1 MALDINDGYKVVK
14 EKVSAT
20 QKYKDIKKDAD
31 DLKKRKGDSL
41 ETAKKLTSQQ
51 LSNLKEKRDKFK
63 KDLNDS
69 KKTQFDQ
76 LLDITKLLSKGGEK
90 SGQTKTTKYLKKVF
104 VTAITELKPQ
114 IKDILNSLGTSAIG
128 CSQDQTYVG
137 NQSIYIKV
145 KSFDL
150 VNFLKEEP
158 ESSVGKITYEKE
170 NIQYGT
176 FPFSLNKSLYDRM
189 QNINQPYSI
198 PATLNYIGTS
208 GQELFDITYVE
219 SYVDPVTLQTI
230 QGNFYKVDLKNRQS
244 NKIVE
249 FLEDYYS
256 TIDIVD
262 FKNIFANLI
271 NQLTGAVSIKKGD
284 GDINLGDLTKVLL
297 ILKRILGLCF
307 DATTEIDVSGVSK
320 VSEFDNIDKSFFEF
334 TEIDLRI
341 IDQKIS
347 EIKLGITEFEECG
360 IVKLP
365 VDVDSIINSVD
376 TLNFVDGK
384 NNNNTINDAANITDT
399 ITKGFFPLKIN
410 IDLDFLKEFP
420 KALVMSILS
429 PKVVL
434 PIMIMAKSI
443 GQTFVDEINSFM
455 DFAEKLKT
463 YFSELVSKIA
473 ALFVKIIFNIIK
485 KDIKALI
492 AGIISDIG
500 NEKTKKY
507 TDMILSL
514 VALIMSVA
522 KLIKDFR
529 ECKSIINDLQMLLS
543 QIQVT
548 TQQLPLPLL
557 LATKLRKGYSKT
569 GAFLNVISEFEK
581 LGLPTGPMPDGS
593 PNLTLI
599 SIKAIIDGIDKETT
613 ENGRVDIG
621 IGPLSVT
628 PLFQTIPKSA
638 SGLFI

>member
-1 MALDINDGYKVVK
+1 MALDLNDGYKAIQ

-20 QKYKDIKKDAD
+20 QKYKNIKKDAD
-31 DLKKRKGDSL
+31 DLKKRKGESL
-41 ETAKKLTSQQ
+41 ETAKKLATQQ
-51 LSNLKEKRDKFK
+51 LSNLKDKRDKFK

-76 LLDITKLLSKGGEK
+76 LLDLTKLLSKGGEK

-114 IKDILNSLGTSAIG
+114 IKDILNDLGTSAIG
-128 CSQDQTYVG
+128 CAQDQTYIG

-150 VNFLKEEP
+150 VNFLKEDP

-170 NIQYGT
+170 SIQYGT
-176 FPFSLNKSLYDRM
+176 FPFSLNKSLYNRM

-198 PATLNYIGTS
+198 PATLNYVGTS

-219 SYVDPVTLQTI
+219 SYVDPIVGLV
-230 QGNFYKVDLKNRQS
+230 QGNFYKIDLKNRES

-271 NQLTGAVSIKKGD
+271 NQLTGAISIKKGD

-307 DATTEIDVSGVSK
+307 DSTTEIDVSGVSK

-334 TEIDLRI
+334 TEIDLRM
-341 IDQKIS
+341 IDQKVS
-347 EIKLGITEFEECG
+347 EIKLGIAEFEECG
-360 IVKLP
+360 TVKLP
-365 VDVDSIINSVD
+365 VDVDSIISSVD
-376 TLNFVDGK
+376 ALNYVDGK

-399 ITKGFFPLKIN
+399 ITNGFFPLKIN

-420 KALVMSILS
+420 KSLVMAILS

-473 ALFVKIIFNIIK
+473 ALFVKIIFDIIK
-485 KDIKALI
+485 KDIKLLI
-492 AGIISDIG
+492 AGIISDIA
-500 NEKTKKY
+500 NEKTKKR
-507 TDMILSL
+507 TAMILSL
-514 VALIMSVA
+514 VALILSIA
-522 KLIKDFR
+522 KIIKDFR

-543 QIQVT
+543 QIQSK

-599 SIKAIIDGIDKETT
+599 SVKAIIDGIDKEIT
-613 ENGRVDIG
+613 ENSRVDIG

>member
-1 MALDINDGYKVVK
+1 MALDINDGYKIVK

-41 ETAKKLTSQQ
+41 ETAKKLSTQQ

-76 LLDITKLLSKGGEK
+76 LLDLTKLLSKGGEK

-114 IKDILNSLGTSAIG
+114 IKDILNNLGTSAIG
-128 CSQDQTYVG
+128 CAQDQTYVG

-150 VNFLKEEP
+150 TNFLKEEP

-170 NIQYGT
+170 SIQYGA

-189 QNINQPYSI
+189 QNINQPYSV
-198 PATLNYIGTS
+198 PATLNYNGTS

-219 SYVDPVTLQTI
+219 SYVDPIVGLV

-271 NQLTGAVSIKKGD
+271 NQLTGSLSIKKGD
-284 GDINLGDLTKVLL
+284 GDINLGDLNKVLL

-307 DATTEIDVSGVSK
+307 DSTTEIDVSGVSK

-341 IDQKIS
+341 IDQKVS
-347 EIKLGITEFEECG
+347 DIKLGIVEFEECG
-360 IVKLP
+360 TVKLP
-365 VDVDSIINSVD
+365 VDVDSIISSVD
-376 TLNFVDGK
+376 ELNYVDGK

-399 ITKGFFPLKIN
+399 ITNGFFPLKIN

-420 KALVMSILS
+420 KSLVMAILS

-473 ALFVKIIFNIIK
+473 ALFVKIIFDIIK
-485 KDIKALI
+485 KDIKSLI
-492 AGIISDIG
+492 AGIISDIT

-514 VALIMSVA
+514 VALIMSIA

-543 QIQVT
+543 QIQAT

-599 SIKAIIDGIDKETT
+599 SIKAIIDGIDKEIT

>member
-1 MALDINDGYKVVK
+1 MALDLNDGYKVIQ

-20 QKYKDIKKDAD
+20 QKYKNIKKDAD
-31 DLKKRKGDSL
+31 DLKKRNGESL
-41 ETAKKLTSQQ
+41 ETAKKLSTQQ
-51 LSNLKEKRDKFK
+51 LSNLKDKRDKFK

-76 LLDITKLLSKGGEK
+76 LLDLTKLLSKGGEK

-114 IKDILNSLGTSAIG
+114 IKDILNDLGTSAIG
-128 CSQDQTYVG
+128 CAQDQTYIG

-150 VNFLKEEP
+150 VNFLKEDP

-170 NIQYGT
+170 SIQYGT
-176 FPFSLNKSLYDRM
+176 FPFSLNKSLYNRM

-198 PATLNYIGTS
+198 PATLNYVGTS

-219 SYVDPVTLQTI
+219 SYVDPIVGLV
-230 QGNFYKVDLKNRQS
+230 QGNFYKIDLKNRES

-256 TIDIVD
+256 TIEIVD

-307 DATTEIDVSGVSK
+307 DSTTEIDVSGVSK

-334 TEIDLRI
+334 TEIDLRM
-341 IDQKIS
+341 IDQKVS
-347 EIKLGITEFEECG
+347 EIKLGIAEFEECG
-360 IVKLP
+360 TVKLP
-365 VDVDSIINSVD
+365 VDVDSIISSVD
-376 TLNFVDGK
+376 ALNYVDGK

-399 ITKGFFPLKIN
+399 ITNGFFPLKIN

-420 KALVMSILS
+420 KSLVMAILS

-473 ALFVKIIFNIIK
+473 ALFVKIIFDIIK
-485 KDIKALI
+485 KDIKLLI
-492 AGIISDIG
+492 AGIISDIA
-500 NEKTKKY
+500 NEKTKKR
-507 TDMILSL
+507 TAMILSL
-514 VALIMSVA
+514 VALILSIA
-522 KLIKDFR
+522 KIIKDFR
-529 ECKSIINDLQMLLS
+529 ECKSIINDLQALLS
-543 QIQVT
+543 QIQST

-593 PNLTLI
+593 PNLMLI
-599 SIKAIIDGIDKETT
+599 SVKAIIDGIDKEIT
-613 ENGRVDIG
+613 ENSRVDIG

>member
-1 MALDINDGYKVVK
+1 MALDINDGYKIVK

-41 ETAKKLTSQQ
+41 ETAKKLSTQQ
-51 LSNLKEKRDKFK
+51 LSNLKEKRDNFK

-76 LLDITKLLSKGGEK
+76 LLDLTKLLSKGGEK

-114 IKDILNSLGTSAIG
+114 IKDILNNLGTSAIG
-128 CSQDQTYVG
+128 CAQDQTYVG

-150 VNFLKEEP
+150 TNFLKEEP

-170 NIQYGT
+170 SIQYGA

-189 QNINQPYSI
+189 QNINQPYSV
-198 PATLNYIGTS
+198 PATLNYNGTS

-219 SYVDPVTLQTI
+219 SYVDPIVGLV
-230 QGNFYKVDLKNRQS
+230 QGNFYKVDLKNRES

-271 NQLTGAVSIKKGD
+271 NQLTGSLSIKKGD
-284 GDINLGDLTKVLL
+284 GDINLGDLNKVLL

-307 DATTEIDVSGVSK
+307 DSTTEIDVSGVSK

-341 IDQKIS
+341 IDQKVS
-347 EIKLGITEFEECG
+347 DIKLGIVEFEECG
-360 IVKLP
+360 TVKLP

-376 TLNFVDGK
+376 TLNYVDGK
-384 NNNNTINDAANITDT
+384 NNNNTINDAANITDA
-399 ITKGFFPLKIN
+399 ITKGFFPLKVN

-420 KALVMSILS
+420 KSLVMAILS

-473 ALFVKIIFNIIK
+473 ALFVKIIFDIIK
-485 KDIKALI
+485 KDIKSLI
-492 AGIISDIG
+492 AGIISDIT

-514 VALIMSVA
+514 VALIMSIA

-543 QIQVT
+543 QIQAT

-599 SIKAIIDGIDKETT
+599 SIKAIIDGIDKEIT

>member
-1 MALDINDGYKVVK
+1 MALDLNDGYKVIQ

-20 QKYKDIKKDAD
+20 QKYKNIKKDAD
-31 DLKKRKGDSL
+31 DLKKRNGESL
-41 ETAKKLTSQQ
+41 ETAKKLSTQQ
-51 LSNLKEKRDKFK
+51 LSNLKDKRDKFK

-76 LLDITKLLSKGGEK
+76 LLDLTKLLSKGGEK

-114 IKDILNSLGTSAIG
+114 IKDILNDLGTSAIG
-128 CSQDQTYVG
+128 CAQDQTYIG

-150 VNFLKEEP
+150 VNFLKEDP

-170 NIQYGT
+170 SIQYGT
-176 FPFSLNKSLYDRM
+176 FPFSLNKSLYNRM

-198 PATLNYIGTS
+198 PATLNYVGTS

-219 SYVDPVTLQTI
+219 SYVDPIVGLV
-230 QGNFYKVDLKNRQS
+230 QGNFYKIDLKNRES

-256 TIDIVD
+256 TIEIVD

-271 NQLTGAVSIKKGD
+271 NQLTGAISIKKGD

-307 DATTEIDVSGVSK
+307 DSTTEIDVGGVSK

-334 TEIDLRI
+334 TEIDLRM
-341 IDQKIS
+341 IDQKVS
-347 EIKLGITEFEECG
+347 EIKLGIAEFEECG
-360 IVKLP
+360 TVKLP
-365 VDVDSIINSVD
+365 VDVDSIISSVD
-376 TLNFVDGK
+376 ALNYVDGK
-384 NNNNTINDAANITDT
+384 NNNNTINDASNITDT
-399 ITKGFFPLKIN
+399 ITNGFFPLKIN

-420 KALVMSILS
+420 KSLVMAILS

-473 ALFVKIIFNIIK
+473 ALFVKIIFDIIK
-485 KDIKALI
+485 KDIKLLI
-492 AGIISDIG
+492 AGIISDIA
-500 NEKTKKY
+500 NEKTKKR
-507 TDMILSL
+507 TSMILSL
-514 VALIMSVA
+514 VALILSIA
-522 KLIKDFR
+522 KIIKDFR
-529 ECKSIINDLQMLLS
+529 ECKSIINDLQALLS
-543 QIQVT
+543 QIQST

-593 PNLTLI
+593 PNLMLI
-599 SIKAIIDGIDKETT
+599 SVKAIIDGIDKEIT
-613 ENGRVDIG
+613 ENSRVDIG

>member
-1 MALDINDGYKVVK
+1 MALDLNDGYKVIQ

-20 QKYKDIKKDAD
+20 QKYKNIKKDAD
-31 DLKKRKGDSL
+31 DLKKRKGESL
-41 ETAKKLTSQQ
+41 ETAKKLSTQQ
-51 LSNLKEKRDKFK
+51 LSNLKDKRDKFK

-76 LLDITKLLSKGGEK
+76 LLDLTKLLSKGGEK

-114 IKDILNSLGTSAIG
+114 IKDILNDLGTSAIG
-128 CSQDQTYVG
+128 CAQDQTYIG

-150 VNFLKEEP
+150 VNFLKEDP

-170 NIQYGT
+170 SIQYGT

-198 PATLNYIGTS
+198 PATLNYVGTS

-219 SYVDPVTLQTI
+219 SYVDPIVGLV
-230 QGNFYKVDLKNRQS
+230 QGNFYKIDLKNRES

-271 NQLTGAVSIKKGD
+271 NQLTGAISIKKGD

-307 DATTEIDVSGVSK
+307 DSTTEIDVSGVSK

-334 TEIDLRI
+334 TEIDLRM
-341 IDQKIS
+341 IDQKVS
-347 EIKLGITEFEECG
+347 EIKLGIAEFEECG
-360 IVKLP
+360 TVKLP
-365 VDVDSIINSVD
+365 VDVDSIISSVD
-376 TLNFVDGK
+376 ALNYVDGK

-399 ITKGFFPLKIN
+399 ITNGFFPLKIN

-420 KALVMSILS
+420 KSLVMAILS

-473 ALFVKIIFNIIK
+473 ALFVKIIFDIIK
-485 KDIKALI
+485 KDIKLLI
-492 AGIISDIG
+492 AGIISDIA
-500 NEKTKKY
+500 NEKTKKR
-507 TDMILSL
+507 TAMILSL
-514 VALIMSVA
+514 VALILSIA
-522 KLIKDFR
+522 KIIKDFR
-529 ECKSIINDLQMLLS
+529 ECKSIINDLQALLS
-543 QIQVT
+543 QIQSK

-599 SIKAIIDGIDKETT
+599 SVKAIIDGIDKEIT
-613 ENGRVDIG
+613 ENSRVDIG